1 MSKTYHKFVFKFATI
16 LHTCK
21 LDFEVIMS
29 QSAESFKASNLLS
42 DVEPPVVNTCEGPET
57 DNSYIFSNIRYADV
71 TWPEPTFSDNSGKKV
86 SDSKSPEN

>member
-1 MSKTYHKFVFKFATI
+1 MSTIYHKYVFKFSAI
-16 LHTCK
+16 LHR

-29 QSAESFKASNLLS
+29 QRPEIFEASNLLS